1 MYFLN
6 QDKFDLNMKEVEE
19 LSSTYTKLKE
29 EQQLLREENKRLNDE
44 YRRLMAKKTL
54 EELEL
59 ETFELTSQINKL
71 KKKKEY
77 LVGEDIQKVDE
88 EEVKAI

>member
-1 MYFLN
+1 
-6 QDKFDLNMKEVEE
+6 
-19 LSSTYTKLKE
+19 
-29 EQQLLREENKRLNDE
+29 
-44 YRRLMAKKTL
+44 MAKKTL

-59 ETFELTSQINKL
+59 ESMELSTTINKL

-88 EEVKAI
+88 DEVKKTEKQTEWLERELRKRKRLVKECLSAWS

>member
-1 MYFLN
+1 
-6 QDKFDLNMKEVEE
+6 
-19 LSSTYTKLKE
+19 
-29 EQQLLREENKRLNDE
+29 
-44 YRRLMAKKTL
+44 MAKKTL

-59 ETFELTSQINKL
+59 ESMDLSTTINKL

-88 EEVKAI
+88 DEVKKTEKQAEWLERELRKRKRLVKECLSAWS

>member
-1 MYFLN
+1 
-6 QDKFDLNMKEVEE
+6 
-19 LSSTYTKLKE
+19 
-29 EQQLLREENKRLNDE
+29 
-44 YRRLMAKKTL
+44 MAKKTL

-59 ETFELTSQINKL
+59 ESMELSTTINKL

-88 EEVKAI
+88 DEVKKTEKQAEWLERELRKRKRLVKECLSAWS

>member
-1 MYFLN
+1 
-6 QDKFDLNMKEVEE
+6 
-19 LSSTYTKLKE
+19 
-29 EQQLLREENKRLNDE
+29 
-44 YRRLMAKKTL
+44 MAKKTL

-59 ETFELTSQINKL
+59 ESMDLSTTINKL

-88 EEVKAI
+88 EEVKKTEKQAEWLERELRKRKRLVKECLSAWS

>member
-1 MYFLN
+1 M
-6 QDKFDLNMKEVEE
+6 
-19 LSSTYTKLKE
+19 S
-29 EQQLLREENKRLNDE
+29 
-44 YRRLMAKKTL
+44 KKTV

-59 ETFELTSQINKL
+59 DTLDLIGQISKL

-88 EEVKAI
+88 EEVIAVEK